1 MILVGYRHECAP
13 PGVNRVSYD
22 ALADPLAWAA
32 CAPGKKRS
40 PAPRLVLVNPSAQC
54 VGLPGGDANHSVC
67 FRDRAWLRTVCECV
81 KLHTHSNTD
90 ELSIVGDTLSSVH
103 DGCSAHAAI
112 SLRSPGRTPSTHM
125 VLPPPLPFPLPPRL
139 PPTKPGPYRPRERG
153 ARPSGAR
160 ASRRA
165 RRSRRALARAVRP
178 PPSHTP
184 RDSRLPQR
192 RSQEARKRR
201 QSEVRAERNRGAGGV
216 VIPRGVGTV
225 G

>member
-139 PPTKPGPYRPRERG
+139 PPTKPGPTGPVSAEHGPAARG
-153 ARPSGAR
+153 RVDGRSGA
-160 ASRRA
+160 AAPSPAPCAPPVPHPA
-165 RRSRRALARAVRP
+165 RFPTPPKKVAR
-178 PPSHTP
+178 
-184 RDSRLPQR
+184 
-192 RSQEARKRR
+192 
-201 QSEVRAERNRGAGGV
+201 G
-216 VIPRGVGTV
+216 
-225 G
+225 

>member
-103 DGCSAHAAI
+103 EHDGC
-112 SLRSPGRTPSTHM
+112 TVHM
-125 VLPPPLPFPLPPRL
+125 
-139 PPTKPGPYRPRERG
+139 
-153 ARPSGAR
+153 
-160 ASRRA
+160 
-165 RRSRRALARAVRP
+165 
-178 PPSHTP
+178 PPSHSGLRVGHPPLTWFYRPHCRFRSHRGCHPRNPAPTGPVSAEHGPAARGRVDGRGGAAAPSPAPCAPPVPHPARFPTP
-184 RDSRLPQR
+184 PKKV
-192 RSQEARKRR
+192 AR
-201 QSEVRAERNRGAGGV
+201 G
-216 VIPRGVGTV
+216 
-225 G
+225 